1 MSRRTKRTPGT
12 GRTTGGAGGSE
23 TQRFERNLRFLL
35 ESPAFEPP
43 PTRAAPPQTTA
54 TAMSTDRTFPSA
66 RPGRADDSARERLD
80 AAQTLLRH
88 HGDRLAALDAA
99 FAGMTAADAAADI
112 AAPDNKRR
120 FPARMEALGRKDRK
134 LRLEGSQLM
143 TLVINPGN
151 TAAIDSHRAR
161 EEKVRFA
168 RRGGGGGSAGAD
180 AGAGAGAGGAAL
192 SVRTARHNALFFR
205 EDRNRAKT
213 RAVGD
218 HARTLDKA
226 AGFGRT
232 KGDIIGYGNFAQFQ
246 HISVQNH
253 VNLGASGHG

>member
-23 TQRFERNLRFLL
+23 TERFQRNLRFLL

-43 PTRAAPPQTTA
+43 PTRARMPQTA
-54 TAMSTDRTFPSA
+54 AAAAMSTDRTFPSSA
-66 RPGRADDSARERLD
+66 RPGRDDDSARERLD
-80 AAQTLLRH
+80 AAQTLLHHHRH
-88 HGDRLAALDAA
+88 RLAALDAA
-99 FAGMTAADAAADI
+99 FAGMTAADAAADL
-112 AAPDNKRR
+112 AAANNKRR

-143 TLVINPGN
+143 QLVINPGN

-161 EEKVRFA
+161 EEKRRLA
-168 RRGGGGGSAGAD
+168 RRGGGDG
-180 AGAGAGAGGAAL
+180 GAGSGAP

-213 RAVGD
+213 QAVGD
-218 HARTLDKA
+218 HARTLNKA
-226 AGFGRT
+226 AGFNRT

-253 VNLGASGHG
+253 VNLGATGHG